1 MTQGK
6 EAQENLRLSLE
17 RHQII
22 MDQTNDIILEWD
34 IRRDVLVF
42 SPNWEKK
49 FGYRPLSRAVS
60 ERITTDSHIH
70 PEDQQAFVDLL
81 ERLRKG
87 NHYAQAEIRCSSRE
101 TAISGAGSGL
111 PCKRM
116 RRAFR

>member
-1 MTQGK
+1 MWVLDKGQLLSGEEATPSFYCVLVDVTQGK

-34 IRRDVLVF
+34 IRRDVLEF

-60 ERITTDSHIH
+60 R
-70 PEDQQAFVDLL
+70 
-81 ERLRKG
+81 G
-87 NHYAQAEIRCSSRE
+87 MAQGR
-101 TAISGAGSGL
+101 
-111 PCKRM
+111 
-116 RRAFR
+116 RRACTS